1 MSNEDDLRL
10 FIATRIITARKK
22 LGLTIEEAALKT
34 VPPIKPSTWGNYEVA
49 TRGIGIFKLISIA
62 KSLKTTLHYLIGESD
77 DIGGELAGFSVIGTG
92 AGKLA
97 IHSGEFC
104 KLGLRESDLLTTKA
118 KDATINHIAV
128 GDDIVI
134 DTSKK
139 IAAEHG
145 LYLLKSGN
153 NQQWLRYIR
162 PEISGDFTLYCDD
175 KTSYPDMTM
184 TPKELFKLEIIGKYV
199 GHLHWEK

>member
-10 FIATRIITARKK
+10 FIATRITAARRS
-22 LGLTIEEAALKT
+22 LGLTIEEAAQQT

-49 TRGIGIFKLISIA
+49 TRGISIFKLISIA
-62 KSLKTTLHYLIGESD
+62 KSLKTTLQYFIGESD
-77 DIGGELAGFSVIGTG
+77 DMGGAMSGFSVIGTG
-92 AGKLA
+92 AEKLA
-97 IHSGEFC
+97 ISSTKFS
-104 KLGLRESDLLTTKA
+104 KLGLRESDLITTKA
-118 KDATINHIAV
+118 KDSTINHIAV

-134 DTSKK
+134 DISKK
-139 IAAEHG
+139 IACEHG

-175 KTSYPDMTM
+175 KTSYPDITM
-184 TPKELFKLEIIGKYV
+184 TSKELLNLEIIGKYV
-199 GHLHWEK
+199 GHFHWEK